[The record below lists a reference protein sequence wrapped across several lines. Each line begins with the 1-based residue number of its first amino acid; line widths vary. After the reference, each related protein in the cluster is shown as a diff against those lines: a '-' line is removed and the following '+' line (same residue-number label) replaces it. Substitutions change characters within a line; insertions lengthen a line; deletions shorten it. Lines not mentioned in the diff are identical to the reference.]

1 MSIYS
6 QQNQLVDIQRKRDS
20 EALDNAVRS
29 WMKKD
34 QARFMVA
41 VCNCKS
47 LGYSDSFI
55 ACHVR
60 RGAYD
65 EPLESLAE
73 DIKYQRIY
81 SRVKS
86 IYQSS
91 GESITSAKAESMKL
105 KKKKE
110 AQAKNEQAHV
120 ASACLKDRTKDGDKE
135 NTKPASFNIDS
146 ILDLLLKEDTDDQ
159 DIPDSSNNNNEDME
173 VLCLAFD
180 TVGDI
185 CSDLEAVAL
194 ELKQK
199 LHQTYCYLD
208 NTIFGPEE
216 TMTDVKQAAFYLTD
230 TELLI

>member
-120 ASACLKDRTKDGDKE
+120 ASACLKDKDEDKE
-135 NTKPASFNIDS
+135 NTKPASYNIDS

-159 DIPDSSNNNNEDME
+159 DIPDSSNME
-173 VLCLAFD
+173 MDVLCLAFD

-185 CSDLEAVAL
+185 CSDVEDVAL

-216 TMTDVKQAAFYLTD
+216 TVTDVKQATFYLTD

>member
-41 VCNCKS
+41 VCNCKA

-86 IYQSS
+86 IYQSG
-91 GESITSAKAESMKL
+91 GETIVSPKSESMNL
-105 KKKKE
+105 NKKE
-110 AQAKNEQAHV
+110 VQAKNEQAPV
-120 ASACLKDRTKDGDKE
+120 ASACLKDKAKDADKD
-135 NTKPASFNIDS
+135 NTKPASYNIDS
-146 ILDLLLKEDTDDQ
+146 ISDLLLKEDTDDQ
-159 DIPDSSNNNNEDME
+159 DIPDSSNNNNME
-173 VLCLAFD
+173 MDVLCLAFD
-180 TVGDI
+180 TVEDI
-185 CSDLEAVAL
+185 CSDLEDVAL
-194 ELKQK
+194 ELKKK

-216 TMTDVKQAAFYLTD
+216 TVTDVKQATFYLTD

>member
-20 EALDNAVRS
+20 EALDNAASS
-29 WMKKD
+29 WKKKD

-47 LGYSDSFI
+47 LGYSDSSI
-55 ACHVR
+55 ALHVR
-60 RGAYD
+60 QGAYD

-86 IYQSS
+86 IYQSG
-91 GESITSAKAESMKL
+91 GETILSLKSESMNL
-105 KKKKE
+105 NKKE
-110 AQAKNEQAHV
+110 VQAKNEQAPV
-120 ASACLKDRTKDGDKE
+120 ASACLKDKAKDEDKD
-135 NTKPASFNIDS
+135 NTKPASYNIDS
-146 ILDLLLKEDTDDQ
+146 ISDLLLKEDTDDQ
-159 DIPDSSNNNNEDME
+159 DIPDSSNNNNME
-173 VLCLAFD
+173 MDVLCLAFD
-180 TVGDI
+180 TVEDI
-185 CSDLEAVAL
+185 CRDLEDVAL
-194 ELKQK
+194 ELKKK
-199 LHQTYCYLD
+199 LHKTYCYLD

-216 TMTDVKQAAFYLTD
+216 TVTDVKQATFYLTD